1 MKTEGKVK
9 EVAEAKF
16 QAWKRF
22 TCVRNINKPSGVGG
36 IASKGEIGTR

>member
-1 MKTEGKVK
+1 MKTEGKVKVK

-22 TCVRNINKPSGVGG
+22 TCVRNINQPSGVGV
-36 IASKGEIGTR
+36 